1 MLVVSDTSVISNL
14 AIVDLL
20 DVLRRQHRI
29 IVVPEAVAE
38 ELALAKNSESKQRI
52 AHAFDEGWI
61 VRKELNS
68 EEKAF
73 ARTLKLDVGEAE
85 AIALAL
91 FRKADLLCI
100 DERKGRSIAGSLG
113 LSVTGLLG
121 MLLAEKRAGRLA
133 SIRDCLRELVDRAD
147 FFISPTLMRDVIE
160 AAGE

>member
-1 MLVVSDTSVISNL
+1 
-14 AIVDLL
+14 
-20 DVLRRQHRI
+20 
-29 IVVPEAVAE
+29 
-38 ELALAKNSESKQRI
+38 
-52 AHAFDEGWI
+52 

-73 ARTLKLDVGEAE
+73 ARTSKLDVGEAE

-100 DERKGRSIAGSLG
+100 DERKGRAIAGSLG
-113 LSVTGLLG
+113 LSITGLLG

-147 FFISPTLMRDVIE
+147 FFISPPLIRDVIE